1 MNLLIRWFATAATL
15 LIIAYAVPGIT
26 VTGVYIALVTA
37 VVLGLVNAVIRPIF
51 IVLTLPINILTLG
64 FFTLVINGL
73 MFWFVAS
80 FIDGFEVAGFW
91 AAFVGSLIMC
101 ISSWLVNKLIHAD
114 TKR

>member
-26 VTGVYIALVTA
+26 VTGVYIALITA
-37 VVLGLVNAVIRPIF
+37 IVLGLVNAIIRPVLV
-51 IVLTLPINILTLG
+51 VLTLPINVLSLG
-64 FFTLVINGL
+64 LFTFVINAL

-91 AAFVGSLIMC
+91 AAFVGAFLLTLSG
-101 ISSWLVNKLIHAD
+101 WLVNLLIQQD

>member
-51 IVLTLPINILTLG
+51 IVLTLPINVLTLG
-64 FFTLVINGL
+64 LFTFVINGL

-80 FIDGFEVAGFW
+80 FIDGFAVSGFW
-91 AAFVGSLIMC
+91 AAVVGALILS
-101 ISSWLVNKLIHAD
+101 ISSWLVSKLIHSD
-114 TKR
+114 SKR